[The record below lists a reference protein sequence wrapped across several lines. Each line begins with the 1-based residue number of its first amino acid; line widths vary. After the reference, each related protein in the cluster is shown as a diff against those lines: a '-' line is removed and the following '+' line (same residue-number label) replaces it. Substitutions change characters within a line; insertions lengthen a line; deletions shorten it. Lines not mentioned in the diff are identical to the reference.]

1 MRLINF
7 ANQPQEEVPVFMET
21 TTGVVVDG
29 QLGMKTLSSSSV
41 CPRASVGA
49 QISIY

>member
-1 MRLINF
+1 
-7 ANQPQEEVPVFMET
+7 MET

-29 QLGMKTLSSSSV
+29 QRVRRSIQLGMKTLSSSSV